1 MYSAALKILY
11 PDNSQIDAAMNNLKA
26 RENFSYDLIK
36 YHNLKDEDIEK
47 ASILLVLYSDGYEA
61 EKLKRLMKPNTILI
75 YVLEHNLLTDN
86 DALFNFADD
95 IWFSPLSE
103 SEILFRMEK
112 IVDGVK
118 LKKDRDLAE
127 NYLNTLINSIPD
139 MVWFKDNRGIH
150 LKVNDAFCNIIGKS
164 REIVEGQDHFTIWDI
179 PRPEYEKGGYICME
193 SEEDVRKAGKT
204 ILLYEKVKNRNGF
217 RRLNTYKSPL
227 YDEDGEMMGTVGI
240 AHDITDLEN
249 IDIELQLII
258 NTMQFAILIC
268 NNNGE
273 IINVNNKFV
282 EYFNIEKDVIVTHN
296 YKNWLKESL
305 SLVTSMD
312 ENGHFEC
319 SNQSNSRVQIFS
331 CHEKIILDTFQKE
344 MGRLC
349 IFRDITKDRELESK
363 LIHTSNTDYLT
374 GLYNRRYLYEYMKH
388 FTKVNQITILYMD
401 LDNFK
406 SINDIYGHQ
415 MGDEILVLTSSILKK
430 VFPGDLIARIG
441 GDEFLIVSL
450 GTCDIEEIMDKA
462 SLLIKDLKEAFI
474 NKTNFIHLSSSI
486 GITTAH
492 DKVIDLDEL
501 IKQSDVALYEAK
513 RRGKSQIYFLPLE

>member
-1 MYSAALKILY
+1 MYNAILKILY
-11 PDNSQIDAAMNNLKA
+11 PNNSQICTALDNLKG
-26 RENFSYDLIK
+26 REHFSY
-36 YHNLKDEDIEK
+36 NLKKYDNLVTEDIKE
-47 ASILLVLYSDGYEA
+47 SNIIILFYSSEYEI
-61 EKLKRLMKPNTILI
+61 EKLKESINSNTILI
-75 YVLEHNLLTDN
+75 LILEHSILDDN
-86 DALFNFADD
+86 HALFNFVDD
-95 IWFSPLSE
+95 IWFSPISKQ
-103 SEILFRMEK
+103 EILFRMEK
-112 IVDGVK
+112 IIDGIK
-118 LKKDRDLAE
+118 LKKEKLLAQ
-127 NYLNTLINSIPD
+127 NYLDTLINSIPD
-139 MVWFKDNRGIH
+139 MVWFKDNNGIH
-150 LKVNDAFCNIIGKS
+150 LKVNDAFCNIIGKPK
-164 REIVEGQDHFTIWDI
+164 EDIEGKDHFAIWDI

-268 NNNGE
+268 NINGE

-282 EYFNIEKDVIVTHN
+282 KYFKIEKDVIVKLN
-296 YKNWLKESL
+296 YRNWLKENL
-305 SLVTSMD
+305 TLVTIVD
-312 ENGHFEC
+312 ENGCFEC
-319 SNQSNSRVQIFS
+319 NNQKNSKLQVLN

-344 MGRLC
+344 IGKLC
-349 IFRDITKDRELESK
+349 IFRDITKERELENK

-388 FTKVNQITILYMD
+388 FTKVNQIIVLYMD

-406 SINDIYGHQ
+406 SVNDIYGHQ

-430 VFPGDLIARIG
+430 IFPGDLIARIG
-441 GDEFLIVSL
+441 GDEFLIVSF
-450 GTCDIEEIMDKA
+450 GEWSIEEIMDKA
-462 SLLIKDLKEAFI
+462 SLLIKNLKEAYI

-486 GITTAH
+486 GITTAYN
-492 DKVIDLDEL
+492 KVINLDEL
-501 IKQSDVALYEAK
+501 IKQSDIALYEAK
-513 RRGKSQIYFLPLE
+513 KRGKSQIYFLPLE

>member
-1 MYSAALKILY
+1 MYNVTLKILY
-11 PDNSQIDAAMNNLKA
+11 PDNSQIELAMKNLKQ
-26 RENFSYDLIK
+26 RELFSYKLKK
-36 YHNLKDEDIEK
+36 YINLRTEDIK
-47 ASILLVLYSDGYEA
+47 KSDILLAFYPSDFKA
-61 EKLKRLMKPNTILI
+61 EELRNLMKLNTTLILI
-75 YVLEHNLLTDN
+75 LEHNVITDN
-86 DALFNFADD
+86 DAFFNFADD
-95 IWFSPLSE
+95 IWFTPISE
-103 SEILFRMEK
+103 KEVSFRIEK
-112 IVDGVK
+112 IIERIK
-118 LKKDRDLAE
+118 LKKDKILAE

-139 MVWFKDNRGIH
+139 MVWFKDNTGIH
-150 LKVNDAFCNIIGKS
+150 LKVNDAFCNIIEKS
-164 REIVEGQDHFTIWDI
+164 REKIEGQDHFTIWDI
-179 PRPEYEKGGYICME
+179 PRPEYEKGEYICME

-268 NNNGE
+268 NINGE

-282 EYFNIEKDVIVTHN
+282 EYFKIEKDVVVKHN
-296 YKNWLKESL
+296 YRNWLKENL
-305 SLVTSMD
+305 TLVTIVD
-312 ENGHFEC
+312 ENGCFEC
-319 SNQSNSRVQIFS
+319 NNQKNSKLQVLN

-344 MGRLC
+344 IGKLC
-349 IFRDITKDRELESK
+349 IFRDITKERELENK

-388 FTKVNQITILYMD
+388 FTKVNQIIVLYMD

-406 SINDIYGHQ
+406 SVNDIYGHQ

-430 VFPGDLIARIG
+430 IFPGDLIARIG
-441 GDEFLIVSL
+441 GDEFLIVSF
-450 GTCDIEEIMDKA
+450 GEWSIEEIMDKA
-462 SLLIKDLKEAFI
+462 SLLIKNLKEAYI

-486 GITTAH
+486 GITTAYN
-492 DKVIDLDEL
+492 KVINLDEL
-501 IKQSDVALYEAK
+501 IKQSDIALYEAK
-513 RRGKSQIYFLPLE
+513 KRGKSQIYFLPLE